1 MGKVLF
7 VDDDPNLLAGIRR
20 QFHRRYDID
29 FAGGGKA
36 ALDKMQSAGP
46 FAVVVSDMRMP
57 EMDGVELLST
67 VAKEYPDAIR
77 IMLTGNADQ
86 KTAIDAVNRGHVFSF
101 LNKPCEAT
109 VLTATLDHALSQ
121 FKMRRMERDLLE
133 KTLAGSVKVLLDVLR
148 VINPIA
154 YSRSNLLQ
162 PLAARIATDMG
173 ASNIW
178 EIKIATMLAAI
189 GWMSVPEGILEKLF
203 RHRPLSPEEQVVVDR
218 QPEVAY
224 ELIKA
229 VPRLEGVA
237 KIIRFQNKNFDGSG
251 SPEDIALAG
260 EDIPLGSRILKVLN
274 AATPMDR
281 TRRPSL
287 ALLEKMEEAEEQYD
301 PVVLMM
307 TRSVLEEFQEA
318 DLQEPVMVIEVS
330 VGRLLPGDILEEDL
344 AAPDGTLLL
353 SAGSELSEF
362 HIVKLR
368 HHPKYPELSGTI
380 PVARHFG

>member
-1 MGKVLF
+1 
-7 VDDDPNLLAGIRR
+7 
-20 QFHRRYDID
+20 
-29 FAGGGKA
+29 
-36 ALDKMQSAGP
+36 MQWGH
-46 FAVVVSDMRMP
+46 
-57 EMDGVELLST
+57 ST
-67 VAKEYPDAIR
+67 AR
-77 IMLTGNADQ
+77 W
-86 KTAIDAVNRGHVFSF
+86 
-101 LNKPCEAT
+101 LNK
-109 VLTATLDHALSQ
+109 
-121 FKMRRMERDLLE
+121 
-133 KTLAGSVKVLLDVLR
+133 
-148 VINPIA
+148 
-154 YSRSNLLQ
+154 
-162 PLAARIATDMG
+162 
-173 ASNIW
+173 
-178 EIKIATMLAAI
+178 
-189 GWMSVPEGILEKLF
+189 
-203 RHRPLSPEEQVVVDR
+203 HRQVVVDR

-287 ALLEKMEEAEEQYD
+287 TLLEKMEEAEEQYD